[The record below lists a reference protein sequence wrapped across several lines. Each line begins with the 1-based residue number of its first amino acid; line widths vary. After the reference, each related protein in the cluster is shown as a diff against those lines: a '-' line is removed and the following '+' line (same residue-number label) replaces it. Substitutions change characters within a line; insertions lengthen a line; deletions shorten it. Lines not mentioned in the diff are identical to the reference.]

1 MRREYSQTKESEKN
15 FRAELERIKKE
26 MITDSKI
33 EKNSC
38 GEEYLIKMLYQAPI
52 RIVKFLKNLP
62 ADELP
67 PRTSSSAIGNLGVVI
82 LSNDNM
88 SLSKYEGINEKFI
101 SHVVKNWKDNYKLV
115 LVHNP
120 H

>member
-38 GEEYLIKMLYQAPI
+38 GEEYLIKMLY
-52 RIVKFLKNLP
+52 
-62 ADELP
+62 
-67 PRTSSSAIGNLGVVI
+67 
-82 LSNDNM
+82 
-88 SLSKYEGINEKFI
+88 
-101 SHVVKNWKDNYKLV
+101 
-115 LVHNP
+115 
-120 H
+120 